1 MGNIKFD
8 ILNTRMLKVENH
20 SNEMLTLNINQ
31 AMSDIKSDNLVR
43 KKLLGSF
50 VNLAQL
56 EEDASIC
63 QQDSLASLNDCDLKF
78 GTFSNI
84 TSAKTSLD
92 NVYKK
97 WINFCVKEDP
107 DICDDYINNLNSIT
121 EELEQDNHKDFI
133 CNDKIVEYKCKIEE
147 TKELYNK
154 YISARENY
162 NKKNFRSHKLDEI
175 KQQEVKGLYNEFKE
189 AQREFVEKES
199 EILNMLKNYE
209 TWRQNSLIKC
219 SMNFL
224 LSNIEYHGKAV
235 EE

>member
-97 WINFCVKEDP
+97 WINFCVKEDL
-107 DICDDYINNLNSIT
+107 DKKDYDCFGVYLGIALRHV
-121 EELEQDNHKDFI
+121 L
-133 CNDKIVEYKCKIEE
+133 V
-147 TKELYNK
+147 KE
-154 YISARENY
+154 
-162 NKKNFRSHKLDEI
+162 
-175 KQQEVKGLYNEFKE
+175 
-189 AQREFVEKES
+189 EKE
-199 EILNMLKNYE
+199 
-209 TWRQNSLIKC
+209 
-219 SMNFL
+219 FL
-224 LSNIEYHGKAV
+224 V
-235 EE
+235 